1 MKTKMLTKPKAFEP
15 FTVQVTFESREEA
28 LSMFA
33 RLNIAGSVLADR
45 PDDWSDRGIDSGQ
58 VCTALMSEGSR
69 NLWRTLGQIVYQQVT
84 GITQA

>member
-1 MKTKMLTKPKAFEP
+1 MKAKLISTPKVFEP

-33 RLNIAGSVLADR
+33 RLNIAGSVLAAA

-69 NLWRTLGQIVYQQVT
+69 NLWRTLGQIVYQQIT